1 MSQKRQ
7 IIIDEAFPNNRVDMV
22 SKLLKSKGINH
33 SSFYFISQKHPGMP
47 DYQIIHFLLNESTV
61 FITTDRPLHN
71 TVLKKGFKSFFFNGD
86 NFSSKTIKGVT
97 PIKLPPLIKKGL
109 QPKTLYEEP
118 KTEIRH
124 LVLPSSEKSL
134 KKLRKKRRRIRNYFG
149 GTENME
155 MVAITISFNSFKSYA
170 LIGVRIKISSS
181 TGAKALDASEKY
193 FREKLDL
200 EYSEII
206 ALCYAMIVPIQLM
219 LNHVK
224 TILYFDTRTF
234 EEPSKYQSY
243 ETEGQYH
250 YMYSKLIDSFSQI
263 EFTPSAKG
271 LFIERLRR
279 KLSDLSMS
287 NSNEIVKGNISEIS
301 SKIQQAGIAKAC

>member
-7 IIIDEAFPNNRVDMV
+7 IIIDEAFPDNRVDMV
-22 SKLLKSKGINH
+22 SKLLKNKGINY

-47 DYQIIHFLLNESTV
+47 DYQVIHFLLNESTV

-97 PIKLPPLIKKGL
+97 PIKLPPQIKKGL

-124 LVLPSSEKSL
+124 LVLPSSEKNL
-134 KKLRKKRRRIRNYFG
+134 KKLRTKRRRIRNYFG

-155 MVAITISFNSFKSYA
+155 MVAITISFNSFKSSA
-170 LIGVRIKISSS
+170 LIGVRIKISSN
-181 TGAKALDASEKY
+181 TGVKALDASENY
-193 FREKLDL
+193 FREKFDP

-206 ALCYAMIVPIQLM
+206 ALCYAMILPIQLM

-234 EEPSKYQSY
+234 EEPSKYQSD

-279 KLSDLSMS
+279 KLNDLSMS